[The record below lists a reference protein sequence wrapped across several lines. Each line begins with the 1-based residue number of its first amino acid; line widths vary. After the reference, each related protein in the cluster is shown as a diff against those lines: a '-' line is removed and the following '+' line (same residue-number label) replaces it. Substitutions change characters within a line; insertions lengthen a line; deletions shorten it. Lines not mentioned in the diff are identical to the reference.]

1 MKNRFFSYFAVVGA
15 CLSCL
20 NFNALAN
27 PVKRP
32 LVIAVIGEN
41 EEDNN
46 KIASLIL
53 ANDDDL
59 KLKDIEITK
68 FNPMELYGAK
78 NNLDFKVAVITYN
91 PKINYDFN
99 KIPSIFRD
107 KFDCMDIILH
117 VSDKNTFT
125 FDKIKS
131 FYDKLNEAVVGED
144 VYKTMVYSNS
154 GENAR
159 IGAWRYMID
168 KFGNNTSLR
177 YTFFIYNG
185 VREELIKLKDYNA
198 LDSYISG
205 MPDARSIYPINLKD
219 RNFTSQIFLDTFK
232 EVYRDFPANRTLE
245 RIQKLK
251 KNSKTGSFNWETAQ
265 LKNNT
270 TTNAAEFST
279 QSSNAQNTKQHN
291 GCNPSDGIRNNIQGF
306 NTMGSVKNKR
316 ENEIQNGGGNKDKV
330 RLLPYI
336 LIPSLAILTPLGG
349 LGVYKLFKHIKSK
362 NIKENKC
369 LVSNSKKSLQKPSQC

>member
-1 MKNRFFSYFAVVGA
+1 MF
-15 CLSCL
+15 
-20 NFNALAN
+20 
-27 PVKRP
+27 
-32 LVIAVIGEN
+32 VIGEN

-159 IGAWRYMID
+159 MGAWRYMID

-219 RNFTSQIFLDTFK
+219 RNFTSKIFLDTFK

-245 RIQKLK
+245 RIQRLK
-251 KNSKTGSFNWETAQ
+251 KKLQNGVFQLGNSP
-265 LKNNT
+265 
-270 TTNAAEFST
+270 T
-279 QSSNAQNTKQHN
+279 QGQHN
-291 GCNPSDGIRNNIQGF
+291 
-306 NTMGSVKNKR
+306 
-316 ENEIQNGGGNKDKV
+316 
-330 RLLPYI
+330 
-336 LIPSLAILTPLGG
+336 
-349 LGVYKLFKHIKSK
+349 H
-362 NIKENKC
+362 KC
-369 LVSNSKKSLQKPSQC
+369 C

>member
-1 MKNRFFSYFAVVGA
+1 MKSRFFSYFSVIGV

-20 NFNALAN
+20 NFSALAN

-159 IGAWRYMID
+159 MGAWRYMID

-251 KNSKTGSFNWETAQ
+251 KKLQNGVFQLGNSP
-265 LKNNT
+265 
-270 TTNAAEFST
+270 T
-279 QSSNAQNTKQHN
+279 QEQHN
-291 GCNPSDGIRNNIQGF
+291 
-306 NTMGSVKNKR
+306 
-316 ENEIQNGGGNKDKV
+316 
-330 RLLPYI
+330 
-336 LIPSLAILTPLGG
+336 
-349 LGVYKLFKHIKSK
+349 H
-362 NIKENKC
+362 KC
-369 LVSNSKKSLQKPSQC
+369 C

>member
-1 MKNRFFSYFAVVGA
+1 MKKRFFSYFAVIGV

-20 NFNALAN
+20 NFNAFAN

-46 KIASLIL
+46 KMASLIL

-78 NNLDFKVAVITYN
+78 NNLGFKVAVITYN
-91 PKINYDFN
+91 PNVDNDFN
-99 KIPSIFRD
+99 KIPSIFRNN
-107 KFDCMDIILH
+107 FDCIDIILH

-154 GENAR
+154 GESAR
-159 IGAWRYMID
+159 SKAWRYMID

-185 VREELIKLKDYNA
+185 AREELIKLKDYNV

-219 RNFTSQIFLDTFK
+219 RNFTSQIFLNAFK
-232 EVYRDFPANRTLE
+232 EVYIDFPANRTLE
-245 RIQKLK
+245 RIQRLK
-251 KNSKTGSFNWETAQ
+251 KKLQNGAFQLENSP
-265 LKNNT
+265 
-270 TTNAAEFST
+270 T
-279 QSSNAQNTKQHN
+279 QGQHN
-291 GCNPSDGIRNNIQGF
+291 
-306 NTMGSVKNKR
+306 
-316 ENEIQNGGGNKDKV
+316 
-330 RLLPYI
+330 
-336 LIPSLAILTPLGG
+336 
-349 LGVYKLFKHIKSK
+349 H
-362 NIKENKC
+362 KC
-369 LVSNSKKSLQKPSQC
+369 C

>member
-1 MKNRFFSYFAVVGA
+1 MEKHFFSYFAVIGV

-91 PKINYDFN
+91 PNVDNDFN
-99 KIPSIFRD
+99 KIPSIFRNN
-107 KFDCMDIILH
+107 FDCIDIILH

-154 GENAR
+154 GESAR
-159 IGAWRYMID
+159 SKAWRYMID

-185 VREELIKLKDYNA
+185 AREELIKLKDYNV

-219 RNFTSQIFLDTFK
+219 RNFTSQIFLNAFK

-245 RIQKLK
+245 RIQRLK
-251 KNSKTGSFNWETAQ
+251 KKLQNGAFRLGNSP
-265 LKNNT
+265 
-270 TTNAAEFST
+270 T
-279 QSSNAQNTKQHN
+279 QGQHN
-291 GCNPSDGIRNNIQGF
+291 HKCCWIFPTI
-306 NTMGSVKNKR
+306 VKC
-316 ENEIQNGGGNKDKV
+316 
-330 RLLPYI
+330 P
-336 LIPSLAILTPLGG
+336 
-349 LGVYKLFKHIKSK
+349 
-362 NIKENKC
+362 
-369 LVSNSKKSLQKPSQC
+369 